1 MWLRL
6 AVAQLLL
13 LLLQGERSGHASRGV
28 RPAHRAHRLY
38 TPDWDSLDSR
48 PLPAWYDEAKFGV
61 FIHWGVF
68 SVPAWGSEWFWWH
81 WKGEPKAQYEVFMKE
96 NYPPGFTYADFG
108 PQFRA
113 TFFEPSEWAE
123 LFKAAGARYVVLTT
137 KHHEGFTNWPSPV
150 SWNWNS
156 EDVGPHRDLVGE
168 LGTALQSRDIRYG
181 LYHSLL
187 EWFHPL
193 YLLDKKNGF
202 KTQYFVN
209 SKTMPELY
217 DLVNRYKPD
226 LIWSDGE
233 WECPDTYWNSTNFLA
248 WLYNESPVR
257 DQVVVNDRWGQN
269 CSCHHGGFYNCQDK
283 YKPQTLPDFKWEMCT
298 SIDKLSW
305 GFRRDMKLSD
315 IASEEEI
322 ISELVQTVSFGG
334 NYLLNIGPT
343 KDGIIVPIFQER
355 LLAVGKWL
363 SINGE
368 AIYGSKPWRV
378 QSEKKKNG
386 TTVWY
391 TSKNSIVYAILLQWP
406 PNGILSLASP
416 NASTTAKI
424 KMLGIPGQ
432 LKWSRDPNWGLLIS
446 LPPFQPSSFPVR
458 FAWTL
463 ELNGVQ

>member
-1 MWLRL
+1 MRWQVVGLTL
-6 AVAQLLL
+6 FLLL
-13 LLLQGERSGHASRGV
+13 VLGAAKSRHGSRRGHRTY
-28 RPAHRAHRLY
+28 RRY
-38 TPDWDSLDSR
+38 TPDWTSLDAR

-61 FIHWGVF
+61 FVHWGVY

-81 WKGEPKAQYEVFMKE
+81 WKGEHQVLYELFMRN
-96 NYPPGFTYADFG
+96 NYPPGFSYADFG
-108 PQFRA
+108 PQFTA
-113 TFFEPSEWAE
+113 TFFDPEHWAD
-123 LFKAAGARYVVLTT
+123 LFRAAGARYVVLTT

-156 EDVGPHRDLVGE
+156 QDVGPHRDLVGE
-168 LGTALQSRDIRYG
+168 LGTALRKRNMSYG

-202 KTQYFVN
+202 KTQYFVS

-248 WLYNESPVR
+248 WLYNDSPVKDR
-257 DQVVVNDRWGQN
+257 VVVNDRWGQN

-283 YKPQTLPDFKWEMCT
+283 YMPGSLPNHKWEMCT
-298 SIDKLSW
+298 SIDKSSW
-305 GFRRDMKLSD
+305 GYRRNMVMAS

-322 ISELVQTVSFGG
+322 ISELVQAVSLGG

-343 KDGIIVPIFQER
+343 KDGVIVPIFQER
-355 LLAVGKWL
+355 LLAVGNWL

-368 AIYGSKPWRV
+368 AIYASKPWRV
-378 QSEKKKNG
+378 QADKNS
-386 TTVWY
+386 TSVWY
-391 TSKNSIVYAILLQWP
+391 TSKGPDVYAILLQWP
-406 PNGILSLASP
+406 ENGVLSLASP
-416 NASTTAKI
+416 TTTSTTEV
-424 KMLGIPGQ
+424 KMLGLKGN
-432 LKWSRDPNWGLLIS
+432 LKWSKDPVQGLLIS
-446 LPPFQPSSFPVR
+446 LPLLAPSDFPVKY
-458 FAWTL
+458 AWTL
-463 ELNGVQ
+463 KLTGVE